1 MGELAQGGVC
11 FELVLTG
18 KRWKAA
24 RGGLYVIEEIDTCH
38 SKMPIQRGCRLS
50 GSLPGVGVS
59 SATRTF
65 LKPSFGTSHRRFYV
79 VQRGGQRRL
88 QGQDGGLKPACEKAA
103 APTRRPGS
111 GWGGRKGEHVF
122 KIRGAEFIAPGIKR
136 FVIEAP
142 RIARKHQAGQFVIL
156 RLDEHGERIP
166 LTIES

>member
-38 SKMPIQRGCRLS
+38 SKMPIQRGCRLAV
-50 GSLPGVGVS
+50 SLSGVGVS

-65 LKPSFGTSHRRFYV
+65 LKPSFGTSHRRFYA
-79 VQRGGQRRL
+79 VQRGGRRRL

-111 GWGGRKGEHVF
+111 GGGGRKGEHVF

-136 FVIEAP
+136 FRDRCPADSQEASGG
-142 RIARKHQAGQFVIL
+142 A
-156 RLDEHGERIP
+156 
-166 LTIES
+166 SS